1 VHNLLGMRDPA
12 SVELP
17 AGRVIARA
25 VFKPTGPFRGNL
37 GLFYDAVPVGEG
49 TLARTTPVTYGAGG
63 FAVGYQP
70 GPPVTDACPGRFA
83 VPDGLVL
90 QVVIE
95 AQGAPHRDPAAARAS
110 RWRSR
115 RSPRSGARPRR
126 GGSRPARRE
135 SRAP

>member
-1 VHNLLGMRDPA
+1 LKGRRLHFVHNLLGMQSTTVSA

-25 VFKPTGPFRGNL
+25 VFKPTGSFRGNL

-49 TLARTTPVTYGAGG
+49 AFARTTPVTYGAGG

-95 AQGAPHRDPAAARAS
+95 AQGAPHRNPAAEARVAM
-110 RWRSR
+110 
-115 RSPRSGARPRR
+115 AK
-126 GGSRPARRE
+126 
-135 SRAP
+135 